1 MKKGLVAFFVLIVA
15 GGCFTWNTLR
25 TSPEDGTLRL
35 FGNIDI
41 RQVSLAFE
49 RGGRILE
56 VLVEEGDRVEKG
68 KTLARIDVRA
78 LELQAKKL
86 EADIAGL
93 EHNLNKMKN
102 GSRPEEIAKAQAS
115 LRRAEAT
122 LVQAKRNDR
131 RSAKLHERDSI
142 SLQERE
148 NAQTDLRIAQA
159 QRDEAERTLAL
170 LQAGFRSEDI
180 AMAAAQLDAARAS
193 LDVIRHDISLGVL
206 YAPTEAVV
214 SSRLLEPGDMAS
226 SASPVFQL
234 SLTSPKWV
242 RAYVSESQLGR
253 VRHGMRASIHTDS
266 FPDAVHGSVGYISP
280 TAEFTP
286 KSIQTEELR
295 TALLYEIRIIA
306 DDRSDRLRLGMP
318 VTVLLHEQAN
328 KP

>member
-1 MKKGLVAFFVLIVA
+1 
-15 GGCFTWNTLR
+15 
-25 TSPEDGTLRL
+25 
-35 FGNIDI
+35 
-41 RQVSLAFE
+41 
-49 RGGRILE
+49 
-56 VLVEEGDRVEKG
+56 
-68 KTLARIDVRA
+68 
-78 LELQAKKL
+78 
-86 EADIAGL
+86 
-93 EHNLNKMKN
+93 
-102 GSRPEEIAKAQAS
+102 
-115 LRRAEAT
+115 
-122 LVQAKRNDR
+122 
-131 RSAKLHERDSI
+131 
-142 SLQERE
+142 
-148 NAQTDLRIAQA
+148 
-159 QRDEAERTLAL
+159 
-170 LQAGFRSEDI
+170 
-180 AMAAAQLDAARAS
+180 MAAAQLDAARAS

-253 VRHGMRASIHTDS
+253 VRHDMRASIHTDS